1 MGVDPKSCSL
11 FHVPFPLTERLR
23 AQGEKEHSHWWNGS
37 LLHMLVQSNSFDH
50 NYSNSALQCFAWCL
64 KRFYVERLQHV
75 F

>member
-50 NYSNSALQCFAWCL
+50 NYSINWRAWASYGAKPCSVL
-64 KRFYVERLQHV
+64 HGV
-75 F
+75 